1 MLTVDDIVPTRV
13 LLTAGIQ
20 YSACADNTATV
31 AAAPGQPAVSVQP
44 RAFSISGTAG
54 QTGTSVSDVVSS
66 GTCIALVT
74 VSSCVLSVTRTG

>member
-1 MLTVDDIVPTRV
+1 MILSLHTD

-66 GTCIALVT
+66 GTCITLVMYPR
-74 VSSCVLSVTRTG
+74 VLSVTRTG